1 MEDTWEQRMSGLS
14 LGKSERRRLIQQLGK
29 SEPRKSVLLE
39 ENLVPSWEGSRARR
53 LAELHGSCWQSLE
66 VQTEAESSREW
77 RMEERSWACS
87 LLTAG

>member
-1 MEDTWEQRMSGLS
+1 M
-14 LGKSERRRLIQQLGK
+14 IQQLGK

-39 ENLVPSWEGSRARR
+39 ENLVPSWEGLRALR
-53 LAELHGSCWQSLE
+53 LAELRGSCWQSLE
-66 VQTEAESSREW
+66 VQTEAESSPEW